1 MTDQGRGKEFQAQLD
16 ALREVMQGGGH
27 DPPHAVAFFA
37 LLAAEMYVSPA
48 VRSPLVAAEFLLLAA
63 ASASRQPLLCSLL
76 TEKAAGYFLQARQVR
91 RFGFHVMLAGHKM
104 HPCCPR
110 ARRHALICFVV
121 SMMVHEADRW
131 NGIKTKLQRSVVEE
145 LKAQGPEG
153 AQRALIVLL
162 GMLAATLS
170 ESQGILSREAAAE
183 AATVLGEL
191 SRPGPWGAVSV
202 GDEWMRSSIRSALL
216 GPLPLQPST
225 QGASRVSGLA
235 VPEIDKRSLAL
246 MVPTNGSGQM
256 AAYDAL
262 PTLDSQVSE
271 ELRVLLALESQW
283 GAEQEA
289 AQESAGSNGNGNG
302 NSVGSGN
309 NGSSGNLEA
318 EAAGGGSLAERWVRA
333 EQDLRSSH
341 EARKLKQQ
349 TLPPPRI
356 PLGERVVLR
365 VSASNKLPVDL
376 AVSQLRLDISPAE
389 GVAVEPVDLPL
400 PPNASK
406 EVLLSAVPSGLG
418 SFCADALHW
427 SLSPALHLRQPLA
440 KPGVLLQK
448 TLQQR
453 ATRERGPPVA
463 LSFEVV
469 EAHPLLQLSLTGCSA
484 ELLQG
489 ELVHASLELTNQG
502 GAPACA
508 VDLKFSQPCCV
519 LLRAA
524 DGKAAASDIIPPWGQ
539 SSTIVRLPSGTVIAP
554 GATLTLDAW
563 LRFNSCG
570 RVQFSALAAYCALRS
585 NNEMAPFGPGLRRRT
600 SFVSFSVQVAPSVSL
615 QVSVADQPA
624 STEQRTLVLSL
635 SNLLAEDSK
644 DVQKRSSI
652 ALKASTSSFYADGA
666 EEALVGGAVHVEGIY
681 MLGAAVPEA
690 RPDAAAAG
698 VRASSA
704 APSERLTLCLPV
716 VLAQMSRTPGGA
728 CSGHKSWLMPLSK
741 RLAGNLAFLGVVTR
755 ALCSLYSTVRLNRL
769 LREAR
774 LNQKETREDEAPKTI
789 QQVRR
794 DKDKDRDM
802 QAGSDDAAS
811 AAAVTASSS
820 NAKPAVRRI
829 ESHGALSVFEFNGG
843 SGASAPS
850 AFLASSSQQSLA
862 SCRGVPTTESDLA
875 DVEGQNGSVNITVV
889 WVCKWKGQIR
899 RGIHSISQIPL
910 YAGAGLSGVV
920 VRSSRTDLVLV
931 GVTHEG
937 EASIPAGRRSVRV
950 PVSLEL
956 RSVADEPLT
965 VSVEAEDPS
974 LPCERA
980 VRWEGKTAYVDV
992 VLAPRATTTLAFFAV
1007 LGGAGVYDLKR

>member
-1 MTDQGRGKEFQAQLD
+1 MTDQGRGKELQAQLD
-16 ALREVMQGGGH
+16 SLREVMQGGGH
-27 DPPHAVAFFA
+27 DPPHAFAFFA

-48 VRSPLVAAEFLLLAA
+48 LRAPLVAAEFLLQAA

-91 RFGFHVMLAGHKM
+91 KFAFHVMLAGHKM

-110 ARRHALICFVV
+110 ARRHALTCFVV

-145 LKAQGPEG
+145 LKAQGQEG
-153 AQRALIVLL
+153 AQRALVVLL
-162 GMLAATLS
+162 GMLATNLS
-170 ESQGILSREAAAE
+170 EAQGILSREAAAE

-191 SRPGPWGAVSV
+191 SRPGPWGAVAV
-202 GDEWMRSSIRSALL
+202 GDECTRSTIRSALL
-216 GPLPLQPST
+216 GPLPLQPSA
-225 QGASRVSGLA
+225 QGATHVSGLA

-262 PTLDSQVSE
+262 PTMDSQVSE

-289 AQESAGSNGNGNG
+289 AQDSGSGSNGSN
-302 NSVGSGN
+302 
-309 NGSSGNLEA
+309 GNLEA

-349 TLPPPRI
+349 AQPPPRI

-365 VSASNKLPVDL
+365 VNTNNKLPVDL

-400 PPNASK
+400 PPNSSK

-427 SLSPALHLRQPLA
+427 SLSPALHLRQPLV

-469 EAHPLLQLSLTGCSA
+469 EAHPLLQLSLTGCSP

-489 ELVHASLELTNQG
+489 ELVHASLVLTNQG

-524 DGKAAASDIIPPWGQ
+524 DGKAAARDIIPPWGQ

-585 NNEMAPFGPGLRRRT
+585 DNEMAPFGPGLRRRT

-624 STEQRTLVLSL
+624 STELRTLVLSL
-635 SNLLAEDSK
+635 SNLVSEDSK

-652 ALKASTSSFYADGA
+652 ALKASTSSFYADGT

-681 MLGAAVPEA
+681 MLGAAVPEV
-690 RPDAAAAG
+690 RPDASARTA
-698 VRASSA
+698 SA

-716 VLAQMSRTPGGA
+716 VLAQMSRTPAGA
-728 CSGHKSWLMPLSK
+728 CSGHKSWLVPLSK

-755 ALCSLYSTVRLNRL
+755 ALCSLYSTVRLHRL

-774 LNQKETREDEAPKTI
+774 LNQKETQDDEAPKTI

-794 DKDKDRDM
+794 DKDKDRDA
-802 QAGSDDAAS
+802 QAVGDDT
-811 AAAVTASSS
+811 AAAATAANATAANGSS
-820 NAKPAVRRI
+820 AKPAVRRI
-829 ESHGALSVFEFNGG
+829 ESHGALSVFEFSGG
-843 SGASAPS
+843 GAASAPS

-910 YAGAGLSGVV
+910 YAGAGMSSVV
-920 VRSSRTDLVLV
+920 VRPSRTDLLLV

-937 EASIPAGRRSVRV
+937 EASIPADRRSVRV
-950 PVSLEL
+950 PVSVEL
-956 RSVADEPLT
+956 RSVADEALT

-980 VRWEGKTAYVDV
+980 MRWEGKTAYVDV
-992 VLAPRATTTLAFFAV
+992 VLAPRATATLTFFAV